1 MFHFRSLNCIGYPCE
16 NVEHHS
22 PIIRTHNLCW
32 VLSNIDLHSIDNS
45 IHKVQENKSVYEESK
60 LKSDLS
66 FRLYTAIDRY
76 SYILAECCIFDSNC
90 KCSFPWTNKYFYN
103 ALRCIH
109 IYDLLLFDESFESR
123 LAINKV
129 ILFAV

>member
-66 FRLYTAIDRY
+66 FRLYTAINRY
-76 SYILAECCIFDSNC
+76 
-90 KCSFPWTNKYFYN
+90 
-103 ALRCIH
+103 
-109 IYDLLLFDESFESR
+109 LLLPWQNVGLNLERGQSLKLRTNSR
-123 LAINKV
+123 VVRGRSKSLLQERID
-129 ILFAV
+129 

>member
-45 IHKVQENKSVYEESK
+45 IHKVQENKSVYGESK

-66 FRLYTAIDRY
+66 FRLYTAINRY
-76 SYILAECCIFDSNC
+76 LIYPGRMLYIGFKL
-90 KCSFPWTNKYFYN
+90 
-103 ALRCIH
+103 
-109 IYDLLLFDESFESR
+109 
-123 LAINKV
+123 
-129 ILFAV
+129 

>member
-66 FRLYTAIDRY
+66 FRLYTAINRY
-76 SYILAECCIFDSNC
+76 
-90 KCSFPWTNKYFYN
+90 
-103 ALRCIH
+103 
-109 IYDLLLFDESFESR
+109 LLLPWQNVVSLIAIGNIASFGPKQCVEVHTFTAFD
-123 LAINKV
+123 V
-129 ILFAV
+129 V